1 MSNPGVL
8 RLFLFGTALQHR
20 TVGSR
25 VHPGL
30 LRLEEKM
37 LYVVPGIAPKGR
49 RHHDRPPATLQRAWR
64 VGEFR
69 PRAAPVDHAYITSV

>member
-30 LRLEEKM
+30 VKLEEKI
-37 LYVVPGIAPKGR
+37 VRSSGHGSNGTA
-49 RHHDRPPATLQRAWR
+49 AT
-64 VGEFR
+64 
-69 PRAAPVDHAYITSV
+69 

>member
-37 LYVVPGIAPKGR
+37 LYVDPGIAPKGR
-49 RHHDRPPATLQRAWR
+49 RQHGRASRHVATGLASGRNNPP
-64 VGEFR
+64 
-69 PRAAPVDHAYITSV
+69 